1 MFEEHVALDTG
12 EGTMSTFIVRPE
24 TSEHRPGPFPTV
36 LFLMDAPG
44 KREELHDMARRIAAV
59 GYYVM
64 LPNLYYR
71 QVPGFVAQ
79 RDDPAS
85 VQFMF
90 KLMSGL
96 SNAMVARDA
105 ETMLAHARSDSA
117 ASTERVGTTG
127 YCMTGPMAL
136 WLAAEFP
143 DIITAAASVHG
154 VRLAVDADDS
164 PHRRAGDISGEV
176 LVMSA
181 EHDDYVDRAHFDRLC
196 AAFAEAGTNA
206 DTHWVEGTHH
216 GFVFPQRPVYDK
228 PAAERHWEL
237 LHDLFDRQLN

>member
-1 MFEEHVALDTG
+1 MFEEHIAIDTG
-12 EGTMSTFIVRPE
+12 DGPMSTFIVRPE
-24 TSEHRPGPFPTV
+24 LTESRPGPFPTV

-44 KREELHDMARRIAAV
+44 KRDELLDMARRIATV

-71 QVPGFVAQ
+71 ETPGFTVL

-85 VQFMF
+85 VEFMF
-90 KLMSGL
+90 GMMSRL

-105 ETMLAHARSDSA
+105 AAMLAHAESDTT

-136 WLAAEFP
+136 WIAAEFP
-143 DIITAAASVHG
+143 DTITAAVSVHG

-164 PHRRAGDISGEV
+164 PHRRAGDIKGEV
-176 LVMSA
+176 LVLAA
-181 EHDDYVDRAHFDRLC
+181 EFDDYVDRAHYDRLC

-206 DTHWVEGTHH
+206 RTHWLEGVHH
-216 GFVFPQRPVYDK
+216 GFVFPQRFAYDK
-228 PAAERHWEL
+228 YAAERHWEL
-237 LHDLFDRQLN
+237 LHDLFARQLN

>member
-1 MFEEHVALDTG
+1 MFEEHVALETG
-12 EGTMSTFIVRPE
+12 EGTMSTFIVRPG
-24 TSEHRPGPFPTV
+24 TSERRPGPFPTV

-64 LPNLYYR
+64 LPDLYYR
-71 QVPGFVAQ
+71 EVSGFVAQ
-79 RDDPAS
+79 RDDPES
-85 VQFMF
+85 VAFMF
-90 KLMSGL
+90 ELMMGL
-96 SNAMVARDA
+96 SNAMIARDA
-105 ETMLAHARSDSA
+105 ETMLAHARADSA

-143 DIITAAASVHG
+143 DTITAAASVHG

-164 PHRRAGDISGEV
+164 PHRRAGDIKGEV

-181 EHDDYVDRAHFDRLC
+181 EFDDYVDRAHFDRLC

-206 DTHWVEGTHH
+206 DTHWLEGTHH

>member
-12 EGTMSTFIVRPE
+12 EGTMSTFVVHPE
-24 TSEHRPGPFPTV
+24 ITERRPGPFPTV
-36 LFLMDAPG
+36 LFLMDATG
-44 KREELHDMARRIAAV
+44 KREELHDMARRIATV

-64 LPNLYYR
+64 LPDLYYR
-71 QVPGFVAQ
+71 EASGFVAHG
-79 RDDPAS
+79 DDPES
-85 VQFMF
+85 VAFMYG
-90 KLMSGL
+90 LMMGL
-96 SNAMVARDA
+96 SNAMIARDA
-105 ETMLAHARSDSA
+105 ETMLAHARADSA

-143 DIITAAASVHG
+143 EIITAAASVHG

-181 EHDDYVDRAHFDRLC
+181 EFDDYVDRAHFDRLC

>member
-1 MFEEHVALDTG
+1 MFEDHVSIDTG
-12 EGTMSTFIVRPE
+12 EGEMSTFVVHPE
-24 TSEHRPGPFPTV
+24 PSERRPGPFPTV

-44 KREELHDMARRIAAV
+44 KREELHDMARRIASV
-59 GYYVM
+59 GYYVL

-71 QVPGFVAQ
+71 QVPGFIVQ

-85 VQFMF
+85 RQFMF
-90 KLMSGL
+90 ELMTNL

-105 ETMLAHARSDSA
+105 AAMMRHAEADPA
-117 ASTERVGTTG
+117 ASIERVGTTG
-127 YCMTGPMAL
+127 YCMTGPMAI

-143 DIITAAASVHG
+143 DTITAAASIHG
-154 VRLAVDADDS
+154 VRLAVDASDS
-164 PHRRAGDISGEV
+164 PHLRAPDIKGEV

-196 AAFAEAGTNA
+196 KAFADAGTDA
-206 DTHWVEGTHH
+206 QTYWVDGTHH
-216 GFVFPQRPVYDK
+216 GFVFPQRPVYDQ

-237 LHDLFDRQLN
+237 LLDMFARRLH